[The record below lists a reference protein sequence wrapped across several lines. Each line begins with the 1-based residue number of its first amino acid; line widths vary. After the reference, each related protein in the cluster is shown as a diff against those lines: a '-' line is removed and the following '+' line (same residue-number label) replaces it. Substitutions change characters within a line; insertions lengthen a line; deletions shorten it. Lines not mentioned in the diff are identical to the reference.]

1 MYCMQKTVQGKGNK
15 LNEKFR
21 WLPELDRLL
30 IAGIKHGPAQK
41 KDAIT
46 KILQLVPGWTR
57 EDCWQRIRHLR
68 KSPEF
73 ASPAEGHSDK
83 AKSPGKTLPVRRPSS
98 MPWTPAHDDKLLKLA
113 GYETVNKIAQR
124 LGRSERAVRCRLGAL
139 GISGKVTDGWSLR
152 TLQTTFRVRR
162 PRLRQLIGIG
172 MLKVRDPRISASSL
186 AVLCD
191 KIRASLDPSTIKR
204 ITAALANGNEAYS
217 WERAANLL
225 GVRVAQIQAWISAGR
240 LRVVDTFVTDRSFEE
255 FCKKH
260 GDEINMTLID
270 RSTAKWL
277 VREYGVAE
285 TAKNRAT
292 VSPSRKHALVSR
304 TCQCGRQI
312 AGNPYFRHVRACRSA
327 GAAALGDRSNMPKS
341 SSRVITN
348 VQSSKSTKE
357 SASLRQSSKDG

>member
-1 MYCMQKTVQGKGNK
+1 MQKTVQGKGNK

-57 EDCWQRIRHLR
+57 EDCWQRIRDLR

-83 AKSPGKTLPVRRPSS
+83 AKNPGKTRQVRRPPS
-98 MPWTPAHDDKLLKLA
+98 MPWTAAHDDKLLKLA

-152 TLQTTFRVRR
+152 TLQTTLRVRR
-162 PRLRQLIGIG
+162 PRLRQLIGKG

-186 AVLCD
+186 ATLCD
-191 KIRASLDPSTIKR
+191 KIRAPLDPSAIKR
-204 ITAALANGNEAYS
+204 IAAALANGNEAYS

-225 GVRVAQIQAWISAGR
+225 GVPVPQVQAWISAGQ

-260 GDEINMTLID
+260 GDEINTALMD
-270 RSTAKWL
+270 PPTAKWL
-277 VREYGVAE
+277 VNEYGASEIATKSASVS
-285 TAKNRAT
+285 RA
-292 VSPSRKHALVSR
+292 RKHALVIR
-304 TCQCGRQI
+304 TCTCGRKI
-312 AGNPYFRHVRACRSA
+312 AGNPYFQHVRACRSA
-327 GAAALGDRSNMPKS
+327 VAAARGDTSNTLER
-341 SSRVITN
+341 SSRTFTS
-348 VQSSKSTKE
+348 VQSSKST
-357 SASLRQSSKDG
+357 

>member
-1 MYCMQKTVQGKGNK
+1 MQKTVQGKGNK
-15 LNEKFR
+15 LNEKFG

-83 AKSPGKTLPVRRPSS
+83 AKNPGRTLPVRRPSS

-152 TLQTTFRVRR
+152 TLQTTLRVRR
-162 PRLRQLIGIG
+162 PRLRQLIGKG

-191 KIRASLDPSTIKR
+191 KMRASLDPSAIKR
-204 ITAALANGNEAYS
+204 IAAALANGMRHTPGNGQPTFLVYRCPKYKSGFLLANCES
-217 WERAANLL
+217 WTRL
-225 GVRVAQIQAWISAGR
+225 SPTGR
-240 LRVVDTFVTDRSFEE
+240 LRSSA
-255 FCKKH
+255 
-260 GDEINMTLID
+260 
-270 RSTAKWL
+270 RSTA
-277 VREYGVAE
+277 
-285 TAKNRAT
+285 T
-292 VSPSRKHALVSR
+292 
-304 TCQCGRQI
+304 
-312 AGNPYFRHVRACRSA
+312 RSIW
-327 GAAALGDRSNMPKS
+327 R
-341 SSRVITN
+341 
-348 VQSSKSTKE
+348 
-357 SASLRQSSKDG
+357 

>member
-1 MYCMQKTVQGKGNK
+1 MCCMQKTVQGKCNK
-15 LNEKFR
+15 LNEKFG

-57 EDCWQRIRHLR
+57 EDCWQRIRDLR

-152 TLQTTFRVRR
+152 TLQTTLRVRR
-162 PRLRQLIGIG
+162 PRLRQLTGIG

-186 AVLCD
+186 AVQPRESIIPLCT
-191 KIRASLDPSTIKR
+191 RSCVSRPALRPPSFASL
-204 ITAALANGNEAYS
+204 
-217 WERAANLL
+217 
-225 GVRVAQIQAWISAGR
+225 
-240 LRVVDTFVTDRSFEE
+240 
-255 FCKKH
+255 
-260 GDEINMTLID
+260 
-270 RSTAKWL
+270 
-277 VREYGVAE
+277 
-285 TAKNRAT
+285 
-292 VSPSRKHALVSR
+292 
-304 TCQCGRQI
+304 
-312 AGNPYFRHVRACRSA
+312 
-327 GAAALGDRSNMPKS
+327 S
-341 SSRVITN
+341 SCAIWS
-348 VQSSKSTKE
+348 
-357 SASLRQSSKDG
+357 